1 MNAARTVPSVGPL
14 PTETLT
20 PRDAGLSSHAQVSAQ
35 NAKVHRRNQKWRESR
50 RTASESQEWRYLW
63 WTLKPPSAA
72 HAAIPCSSA
81 ENAQHR
87 RLAGGARWIRTLG
100 RRKHQVKL
108 CD

>member
-1 MNAARTVPSVGPL
+1 MHLVEIAFGRRALIVRPSG
-14 PTETLT
+14 
-20 PRDAGLSSHAQVSAQ
+20 RGQVSAQ

-87 RLAGGARWIRTLG
+87 RLAGGEGGIRTD
-100 RRKHQVKL
+100 RRL
-108 CD
+108 WSRARRNS